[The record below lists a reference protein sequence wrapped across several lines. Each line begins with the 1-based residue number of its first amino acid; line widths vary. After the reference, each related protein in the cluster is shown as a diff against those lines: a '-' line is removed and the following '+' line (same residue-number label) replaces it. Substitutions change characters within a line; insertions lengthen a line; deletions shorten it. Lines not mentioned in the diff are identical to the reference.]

1 MLKIAGIL
9 LVLAVIAL
17 CLLAA
22 CGTKPL
28 RRGLIASSFVS
39 TGRPAL
45 VFTPAGGFKPN
56 ASGLTDVS
64 PEADKGFPSARA
76 WYALYSGGNATA
88 AVLEVEESE
97 TTPLPL
103 PGERARLVFLLSEVT
118 HETWKWD
125 LDARPASPA
134 VRAFSDSIGPFNFE
148 EATFVLSPGLQAS
161 DPRLPA
167 DPFGEFFTDPGP
179 PWRRGSLVRRYTALP
194 EIQRVKIII
203 EYREPL
209 PAGFEATTPN
219 VQDFLPLDLLL
230 AFERR
235 ALAAFTLSD
244 AVPGNAADTI
254 QTPLSPPESF
264 SRRALGAML
273 GLLRSLGES

>member
-9 LVLAVIAL
+9 VVLAVIAF

-39 TGRPAL
+39 TARPTL
-45 VFTPAGGFKPN
+45 VFTPVSGFKPD

-76 WYALYSGGNATA
+76 WYAVYSGGNANA
-88 AVLEVEESE
+88 AVLEATESE
-97 TTPLPL
+97 AVPLPL

-125 LDARPASPA
+125 MDVRPASPSL
-134 VRAFSDSIGPFNFE
+134 RAFSDSIGPLNFE
-148 EATFVLSPGLQAS
+148 EATFVLSPGFQAG
-161 DPRLPA
+161 DPRLPI
-167 DPFGEFFTDPGP
+167 DPFDGLFTDPGQ

-209 PAGFEATTPN
+209 PAGFDAATPD
-219 VQDFLPLDLLL
+219 VQDFLPLDMLL

-235 ALAAFTLSD
+235 AHAAFTLAG
-244 AVPGNAADTI
+244 AVPDNAAETI
-254 QTPLSPPESF
+254 QTPLSPPEGF